1 MFEVGRVVAF
11 IEVAGVQAAKAL
23 LKQADQAVD
32 QFAKSAEKGGDK
44 AEKLAK
50 GLSKGAEG
58 AEQSAKGSRKAGD
71 AAEQLGKQADKAGEK
86 VEQAGKQS
94 RKAAQDQ
101 ETFSQETKQAA
112 RAVDGYAEAAA
123 EAAKAN
129 ADAGTSSQQASRA
142 VDGYAKAAEEAARAN
157 GTMGSESKQTAR
169 AVDGYAQAAQEAAR
183 RSEQLAQETK
193 AAADAEKELGGKAQE
208 MSSEVESAHNTVGQ
222 SAVVMGGAILA
233 VATTAI
239 AKYAEFAAAMSEVS
253 ATTGE
258 TASMQGKLRDAA
270 IEAGA
275 STSFSATE
283 AANAITELGKAG
295 VGTGDILTGGLSG
308 SLALAA
314 AGQLGVA
321 DAAEIAAT
329 TLTQFGLKGT
339 ETTHVADLLAA
350 GAGKAQGSVGDLS
363 GALKQSGLVASQM
376 GLSVDETV
384 GTLAAFAS
392 AGLVGSDAGTSFKT
406 MLVSL
411 ANPSD
416 EAAAAIAEF
425 GIKTHDA
432 NGTMLP
438 MSELAGELSTKL
450 GKVDSATRNAALST
464 IFGTDAFRA
473 AAVMVDQ
480 GQAGMEKWNGAVNDA
495 GYAARFAAEMQNNL
509 AGDVEKL
516 GGSLDTAFIQTGS
529 GANDALRALVQ
540 TLGSFIDIYSGMPA
554 FVQQGALGLGLL
566 AGGFALVG
574 GGALLAIPKIVE
586 TRVALQVLAQTYPQV
601 ITGAKNAAAFMG
613 GPWGMALAAAGIGV
627 TLLTGYLDSLKA
639 TTEEITNSL
648 QTASKAQDIFA
659 VAAKGAP
666 IETYDLS
673 LKGLNEDLKLLE
685 QGSKNAF
692 AQLGVQY
699 DTRHISRL
707 SQILKD
713 TGEGMADL
721 ANTNA
726 PAAGR
731 AFMKL
736 AESTDGSDASLTR
749 LINSMP
755 AYKDALIQ
763 QASAQGLNA
772 TSSDEAANSAI
783 LLKLAQDTGA
793 QSSEYTAGK
802 YNEQT
807 GAADELSLSLN
818 ELADAL
824 DKANGVQ
831 ISSEEANLRYM
842 DQLAKIKEH
851 VDKAKAGTE
860 GYSLSLDMN
869 SQEGRDNYGMLLD
882 QAKAAQD
889 AANAQLKAGGSTTDY
904 KNAMVAGRQTFVD
917 NLMLFGKTKEEANR
931 IADAVY
937 KIPTEKEIQITAET
951 EAAAN
956 KLEYFYRNWNGRN
969 IVMRV
974 STTGAANPVVGRAGQ
989 QGPIMQAAGG
999 IVEGTAKGA
1008 PRYFAGGGFNN
1019 PNTFSQIAAAG
1030 QTRIWNEE
1038 PAYPETFISS
1048 NPAYRE
1054 RSVGVLGVTANKFG
1068 YDLVPQGQGGTA
1080 VAERPTGPQ
1089 RITGTLDLGNG
1100 LIGMVEGI
1108 IDGALQN
1115 ESDQAARGKRSS

>member
-11 IEVAGVQAAKAL
+11 VEVAGAQAAKQQ
-23 LKQADQAVD
+23 LKQADQAVEE
-32 QFAKSAEKGGDK
+32 FADSAEKGGKK
-44 AEKLAK
+44 AETL
-50 GLSKGAEG
+50 AEG
-58 AEQSAKGSRKAGD
+58 LDEAGTSAKKTAKESKAAGE
-71 AAEQLGKQADKAGEK
+71 AAEELGKKADQSGEK
-86 VEQAGKQS
+86 VEKSGKKS

-101 ETFSQETKQAA
+101 ETLGQESKETAQEVGEA
-112 RAVDGYAEAAA
+112 GEAA
-123 EAAKAN
+123 EDAAKAN
-129 ADAGTSSQQASRA
+129 EKLGDST
-142 VDGYAKAAEEAARAN
+142 EEAA
-157 GTMGSESKQTAR
+157 
-169 AVDGYAQAAQEAAR
+169 QAE
-183 RSEQLAQETK
+183 EQLGSK
-193 AAADAEKELGGKAQE
+193 AKQ
-208 MSSEVESAHNTVGQ
+208 MSSDVESAHNEVGQ
-222 SAVVMGGAILA
+222 SAVVMGAAILA
-233 VATTAI
+233 VAGAAI
-239 AKYAEFAAAMSEVS
+239 AKYAEFDAAMSEVS

-258 TASMQGKLRDAA
+258 TATMQGKLRDAA
-270 IEAGA
+270 VDAGA
-275 STSFSATE
+275 ATSFSATE

-295 VGTGDILTGGLSG
+295 VGTGDILSGGLSG

-406 MLVSL
+406 MLIAL

-416 EAAAAIAEF
+416 EAAAAIEEF

-450 GKVDSATRNAALST
+450 GKVDSATRNAALAT

-529 GANDALRALVQ
+529 GANDALR
-540 TLGSFIDIYSGMPA
+540 TLTQGLTEFINIYSELPP
-554 FVQQGALGLGLL
+554 FLQQGVLGMTLL

-574 GGALLAIPKIVE
+574 GGALLAIPKILE
-586 TRVALQVLAQTYPQV
+586 TKVALQVLAQQYPQV
-601 ITGAKNAAAFMG
+601 LTGAKGVASFMG
-613 GPWGMALAAAGIGV
+613 GPWGMALAAGAIGV
-627 TLLTGYLDSLKA
+627 TLLTQYLDSLKA
-639 TTEEITNSL
+639 TSEEVTNSL

-707 SQILKD
+707 SQILKT

-726 PAAGR
+726 PAAAR
-731 AFMKL
+731 AFLKM

-807 GAADELSLSLN
+807 TASDELTLSLN
-818 ELADAL
+818 ELAAAL

-831 ISSEEANLRYM
+831 ISAEEAGIRYGN
-842 DQLAKIKEH
+842 QLAKVEEYVK
-851 VDKAKAGTE
+851 KAREGAD
-860 GYSLSLDMN
+860 GYSLTLDQNTQM
-869 SQEGRDNYGMLLD
+869 GRDNYSMLLD

-889 AANAQLKAGGSTTDY
+889 SANAQLKAGGSTTDY

-917 NLMLFGKTKEEANR
+917 NLMLFGKTKDEANR

-956 KLEYFYRNWNGRN
+956 KLETFYRNWNGRQ
-969 IVMRV
+969 ILMRV

-1068 YDLVPQGQGGTA
+1068 YDLVPQGQGGAA

-1100 LIGMVEGI
+1100 LVGLVEGI
-1108 IDGALQN
+1108 IDGALQG
-1115 ESDQAARGKRSS
+1115 EADQAARGKRSS